1 MFEIALRV
9 AEVMAPAVTTVVA
22 AGAAD
27 VVVEVVAVAVD
38 SEKIVAQVGSV
49 LLEMVLVVG
58 QVGEFDIVD
67 QKANTGSGEAGAQV
81 DSAEGWE
88 ACNKE
93 VAEGLESHL
102 VQVPEPEQEALQA
115 AAEGQFD
122 EAEQE
127 PTAGC
132 LHQMHCQFF

>member
-9 AEVMAPAVTTVVA
+9 AEVMAPAVTIA
-22 AGAAD
+22 AGAAA
-27 VVVEVVAVAVD
+27 VVAVAVAAD
-38 SEKIVAQVGSV
+38 SEKIVAQVGMA

-58 QVGEFDIVD
+58 PQVGEFDIVV
-67 QKANTGSGEAGAQV
+67 QKVNTGSGEAVPQV
-81 DSAEGWE
+81 YSAEGWE

-93 VAEGLESHL
+93 AAEGLESEQ

-115 AAEGQFD
+115 ADEGQFD
-122 EAEQE
+122 EVEQE

-132 LHQMHCQFF
+132 LIQMHCQFF

>member
-1 MFEIALRV
+1 LFAIALRV
-9 AEVMAPAVTTVVA
+9 AEVMVPAVTIVVA
-22 AGAAD
+22 AGAAA
-27 VVVEVVAVAVD
+27 VVAVAVAAD
-38 SEKIVAQVGSV
+38 SEKIVAQVGTV

-58 QVGEFDIVD
+58 PQVGEFDIVD
-67 QKANTGSGEAGAQV
+67 QKVNIGSGEAGAQV

-88 ACNKE
+88 GCNKE
-93 VAEGLESHL
+93 AAEGLESHL

-122 EAEQE
+122 EVEQE

-132 LHQMHCQFF
+132 LHQMDCQFF

>member
-1 MFEIALRV
+1 M
-9 AEVMAPAVTTVVA
+9 MAPAVTIAVA
-22 AGAAD
+22 AGAAA
-27 VVVEVVAVAVD
+27 VVAVAVAAD
-38 SEKIVAQVGSV
+38 SEKIVAQVGMA

-58 QVGEFDIVD
+58 PQFGEFDIVD
-67 QKANTGSGEAGAQV
+67 QKVNTGSGGAEARV

-88 ACNKE
+88 AGNKQA
-93 VAEGLESHL
+93 AEGLGSHL
-102 VQVPEPEQEALQA
+102 VQVPEPEQEVLQA

-122 EAEQE
+122 EVEQE